1 MKLELAVFHLT
12 YLRMVGLFNAL
23 FALGK
28 LIVG

>member
-1 MKLELAVFHLT
+1 MKLELAVFHLP
-12 YLRMVGLFNAL
+12 YLRMVGLVNAL